1 MLLKIE
7 PGLMIWTVITFLVLL
22 VVLRMF
28 VWKPLLSML
37 DEREK
42 RIRDALSGA
51 ERAKHDAER
60 TLVEYKETLSKAEVE
75 GQATIRKAT
84 ERAHTER
91 EEIVSA
97 SRREASQLL
106 DNAKAE
112 IQNEKERALQELRQ
126 TVGDLA
132 IAAAS
137 KILDEN
143 MDDSRNRKIVDDFIR
158 RLPESNQN

>member
-42 RIRDALSGA
+42 RIRDSLSGA

-75 GQATIRKAT
+75 GQARIRKAT

-158 RLPESNQN
+158 RLPESN

>member
-75 GQATIRKAT
+75 GHARIQKAT
-84 ERAHTER
+84 EQAHTER

-97 SRREASQLL
+97 SRHEASQLL
-106 DNAKAE
+106 EDAKAE
-112 IQNEKERALQELRQ
+112 IQHEKERALQELRQ
-126 TVGDLA
+126 TLGDLA

-137 KILDEN
+137 KLLDEN
-143 MDDSRNRKIVDDFIR
+143 LDDSRNRKIVDDFIR

>member
-75 GQATIRKAT
+75 GQARIRKAT